1 MRLSLRSEARRWDL
15 VDYLDRPKCCLQLRN
30 MGDARNLIQRQ
41 RRINRAEALLGTVF
55 DRVCE
60 LSPSK
65 SNVELQVQNISN
77 LAKRT
82 LG

>member
-1 MRLSLRSEARRWDL
+1 
-15 VDYLDRPKCCLQLRN
+15 

-60 LSPSK
+60 ISPSE
-65 SNVELQVQNISN
+65 SNVDLQVQNISN